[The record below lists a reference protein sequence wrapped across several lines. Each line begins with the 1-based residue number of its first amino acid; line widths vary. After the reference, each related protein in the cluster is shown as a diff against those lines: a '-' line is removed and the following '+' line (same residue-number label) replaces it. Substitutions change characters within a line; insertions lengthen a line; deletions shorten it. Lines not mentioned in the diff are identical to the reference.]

1 MVRKRNVQMMPPVH
15 SWGGDEPQACHGLFQ
30 TSQTPDVVWPDRA
43 ETQVEVAV
51 VGAGLSGLTA
61 AYHLQGHEVLVLEA
75 GSQPGGVCLPGAYQ
89 NIPYPAGSAYF
100 YYDPEYSDSRT
111 WFQDL
116 GLKVEEALV
125 ATPASAM
132 FNQGR
137 WHPDCFSAAGIKTLP
152 VAPGVQDQL
161 YRFAG
166 EMAQREARWDP
177 LTSPFLT
184 NPEWDRY
191 SLQQLL
197 ESLWGFPPEVVGFF
211 EPYCR
216 SCLGA
221 GPQEVSAWAGLY
233 FLMSEFSPVSRIGS
247 FPEGNA
253 RLVQALTAS
262 LPRPVQVQQTVVGLK
277 IHPDAIHLLVWD
289 GAARCPWRLEAG
301 VVILATGKFVTRCL
315 LPPDCGW
322 DLDIFKAFRY
332 SSYVVAALCGNLSLE
347 APGFENWVTGDPA
360 FSDFILTP
368 REAPPGSPR
377 VMTVFAPQPYPHG
390 RKSLLEKTPEEQG
403 EEIFN
408 AVVRH
413 FPGLQEEVEE
423 VHLYRFGHAQVVPYP
438 GFIHFLKGR
447 LSPQEGRLILANSDL
462 EGLPCVEAA
471 IAQGQKAA
479 RRARMVL

>member
-1 MVRKRNVQMMPPVH
+1 V
-15 SWGGDEPQACHGLFQ
+15 A
-30 TSQTPDVVWPDRA
+30 
-43 ETQVEVAV
+43 VAV
-51 VGAGLSGLTA
+51 VGAGLSGLAA
-61 AYHLQGHEVLVLEA
+61 AYHLQGQEVLVLEA
-75 GSQPGGVCLPGAYQ
+75 GSQPGGVCLPGSYQ
-89 NIPYPAGSAYF
+89 DIPYPAGSAYF
-100 YYDPEYSDSRT
+100 YYDPEDAETRT
-111 WFQDL
+111 WFRDL
-116 GLKVEEALV
+116 GLEVDEVLV
-125 ATPASAM
+125 APPAGALLH
-132 FNQGR
+132 QGR
-137 WHPDCFSAAGIKTLP
+137 WHPDCFSAAGLKDLP
-152 VAPGVQDQL
+152 VAPEVQEQL
-161 YRFAG
+161 LRFAG

-177 LTSPFLT
+177 LASPFMT

-191 SLQQLL
+191 SLQQFLDKVMGL
-197 ESLWGFPPEVVGFF
+197 PSDVVGFF

-233 FLMSEFSPVSRIGS
+233 FLMSEFSPTSRIGS

-253 RLVQALTAS
+253 RLVQALAAS
-262 LPRPVQVQQTVVGLK
+262 LLRPVKVQQTVVGLK
-277 IHPDAIHLLVWD
+277 ILPDAVHLLIWD
-289 GAARCPWRLEAG
+289 GAAQRPWRLEAG
-301 VVILATGKFVTRCL
+301 VVILATGKFVTRRL

-322 DLDIFKAFRY
+322 DLQMFEAFQY

-347 APGFENWVTGDPA
+347 APGFENWVTGEPA

-377 VMTVFAPQPYPHG
+377 VMVVFAPQPYPHG
-390 RKSLLEKTPEEQG
+390 REPLLRKTPEEQG
-403 EEIFN
+403 EEILN
-408 AVVRH
+408 ALARH
-413 FPGLQEEVEE
+413 FPGLKEEVEE

-479 RRARMVL
+479 RRARLVLTM